1 MEDDAG
7 RAGRGSAGKDEV
19 HLTMKGTERMR
30 SPRVAARGL
39 LMNRWLFPSEPITD
53 MNDDAATLQKTA
65 DYLLVYKRLRTLGRS
80 SIFLGL
86 FNLLASLVPIQGAF
100 ICTVLAVIGLCLLV
114 EGVWLLVFP
123 SPQGIFLEG
132 LVLLVVGGGELS
144 IALYDF
150 LLIGNVHLMIAFLGL
165 MHILGAVRWFRS
177 YARFHDAMQD
187 PPPPEDLKD
196 LDRLFQVL
204 WRSGERDR
212 GFIQFTAPPRIWKG
226 MLSRD
231 LVIFVD
237 NFRQQAIVARKEDV
251 DWTVD
256 GKTLLGVKY
265 RATLRIREYQFQA
278 LLARPS
284 YVKLDDWKPARKAAE
299 EVGEYQA

>member
-1 MEDDAG
+1 
-7 RAGRGSAGKDEV
+7 
-19 HLTMKGTERMR
+19 
-30 SPRVAARGL
+30 
-39 LMNRWLFPSEPITD
+39 